1 MKNWII
7 GVTTFFSLAAG
18 AQTLT
23 LNQSIQK
30 AYENNPSI
38 QALNESVQSQKENE
52 VAVNRIK
59 FGEVLLNG
67 GVSKRSDANLIR
79 PMTEGLISAGFAAMP
94 FDDELT
100 YWNLD
105 YRVPLFTSGQLKASE
120 RIATSNRTV
129 QSYRLNSLKWGIRY
143 NVTSTY
149 TNLLAVERELTA
161 WQAYLDA
168 LSSLNNHIR
177 IGVEN
182 GKYAQ
187 LDQLKVQ
194 YEVETARLQIAGLNQ
209 RKKALG
215 ASFASL
221 IGENPEKVAGL
232 RLSGVNLDQVPEKI
246 PSISEL
252 TETAVQ
258 RRSDLKQV
266 KELKNITQQKLKIA
280 KSARLP
286 KVFLDARLNA
296 VQGGNI
302 DYNDQFWSATVN
314 VSIPVFDMGRRR
326 RVVRKAQHSLKSTGH
341 QVDEVKLNIQSEVI
355 DAVAGVNRSSQDV
368 VTSTASLSLAKEVAK
383 LETLKYDNGRGDID
397 DLLRAKSREKLA
409 ETALIQVRTDY
420 FVAVE
425 SLRKTIEGDIK

>member
-1 MKNWII
+1 MRTLFL
-7 GVTTFFSLAAG
+7 GAVAFLSLVAG
-18 AQTLT
+18 AQSLT
-23 LNQSIQK
+23 LNEAIQK

-38 QALNESVQSQKENE
+38 QALDESVQSQKENE
-52 VAVNRIK
+52 LAVNRIK

-67 GVSKRSDANLIR
+67 GVSKSSDANLIR
-79 PMTEGLISAGFAAMP
+79 PMTKELISAGFAAMP

-105 YRVPLFTSGQLKASE
+105 YRVPLFSSGQLKASE
-120 RIATSNRTV
+120 RIAKSNRTA

-168 LSSLNNHIR
+168 LSSLENHIE
-177 IGVEN
+177 IGVKN

-187 LDQLKVQ
+187 LDELKVR

-209 RKKALG
+209 RKKALA

-221 IGENPEKVAGL
+221 IGENPDKVAGI
-232 RLSGVNLDQVPEKI
+232 RLSDVNLDKVPDKI
-246 PSISEL
+246 PGISEL
-252 TETAVQ
+252 TEIAVQ

-280 KSARLP
+280 RSARLP
-286 KVFLDARLNA
+286 KVSLDARLNA

-302 DYNDQFWSATVN
+302 DYNDRFWSATVN

-326 RVVRKAQHSLKSTGH
+326 REVRKAMHGMKAASH
-341 QVDEVKLNIQSEVI
+341 QVDAAKLQIQSEVI
-355 DAVAGVNRSSQDV
+355 DAVAGVNRASQDV
-368 VTSTASLSLAKEVAK
+368 NTAKASLSFANEVAK
-383 LETLKYDNGRGDID
+383 LEQLKYDNGRGDID

-409 ETALIQVRTDY
+409 ETGLIQARTDY

-425 SLRKTIEGDIK
+425 NLRKTIEGDIK